1 MKTIKDKM
9 ILGVIAGLGGNVIKN
24 ILGLA
29 GMRLG
34 LQEIDG
40 PHRAAGML
48 VPPHKIAD
56 PKGKLVGFLADT
68 VMSGTLGIVTLSGL
82 LLFGKKHAIL
92 KGSLVGAGMWTI
104 LYGIMGNLGATK
116 VNPITPQTVLAEFI
130 EHTIFGAVTAAI
142 ITSIADQSVF
152 KNSQNQDQTSQQP
165 ISISSYANA
174 VE

>member
-1 MKTIKDKM
+1 MKKIKDKM
-9 ILGVIAGLGGNVIKN
+9 LLGVIAGLSANVIKN
-24 ILGLA
+24 ILGLS
-29 GMRLG
+29 GMKLG

-68 VMSGTLGIVTLSGL
+68 VMSGTLGVVTLSGL
-82 LLFGKKHAIL
+82 ILFGKKHSVL
-92 KGSLVGAGMWTI
+92 KGSLVGAGMWTM
-104 LYGIMGNLGATK
+104 LYGVLGSLGATK

-130 EHTIFGAVTAAI
+130 EHTVYGAVTAAI

-152 KNSQNQDQTSQQP
+152 KSSQNQDQTLQQP
-165 ISISSYANA
+165 ISMTLYENA
-174 VE
+174 AK